1 MIESQTLIDAEVPT
15 HPEPAREPQQPHLII
30 RPSSGWAA
38 LHLRQIWLY
47 RDLLMTLAM
56 RDVKLRYRQTALGA
70 IWVVMQPLLAAGVLS
85 FVFNRVANVPTG
97 DMPPFLFSFVGM
109 LAFTAFSSTLLKASA
124 SLVGNAQLV
133 SKVFFPRLVLPLST
147 VLSTLVD
154 FAVSL
159 LMLCVLMLLYRIAP
173 GVQLLL
179 LPLWLGLILLLS
191 LGCGLIAAALMVSY
205 RDVQYVLPV
214 VVNLLT
220 FGSPVAYAAS
230 FAASKLPDG
239 LQPFY
244 FILNPLAG
252 LLEAFR
258 WSVLGGG
265 EVQWGYVAYSAVFA
279 LVLFVAGA
287 FAFKKMERKF
297 ADVI

>member
-1 MIESQTLIDAEVPT
+1 MEGSW
-15 HPEPAREPQQPHLII
+15 PEEKPQLVLK
-30 RPSSGWAA
+30 PSAGWRAVN
-38 LHLRQIWLY
+38 LYQIWQY

-70 IWVVMQPLLAAGVLS
+70 IWVILQPLLGAGVLS
-85 FVFNRVANVPTG
+85 FVFNRVANIPTG
-97 DMPPFLFSFVGM
+97 SIPPFLFSFAGM
-109 LAFTAFSSTLLKASA
+109 LGFTVFSSTLSKASG
-124 SLVGNAQLV
+124 SLVGNSQLV

-154 FAVSL
+154 FGVSL
-159 LMLCVLMLLYRIAP
+159 VVLFVMMGVYRIVP
-173 GVQLLL
+173 GVQILLV
-179 LPLWLGLILLLS
+179 PLWLLLMILMS
-191 LGCGLIAAALMVSY
+191 LGCGLIAAAVMVSY

-220 FGSPVAYAAS
+220 FASPIAYS
-230 FAASKLPDG
+230 TSYVASKMPAGVEPL
-239 LQPFY
+239 Y
-244 FILNPLAG
+244 FILNPLAS

-258 WSVLGGG
+258 WSLLGTG
-265 EVQWGYVAYSAVFA
+265 EINWGYVIYSSFFA
-279 LVLFVAGA
+279 LALFAIGA